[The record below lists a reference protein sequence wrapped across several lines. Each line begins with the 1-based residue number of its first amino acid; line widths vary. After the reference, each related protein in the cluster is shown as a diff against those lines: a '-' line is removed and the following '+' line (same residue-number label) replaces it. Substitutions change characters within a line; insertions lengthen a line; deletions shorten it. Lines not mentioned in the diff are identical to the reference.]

1 MSETVNLP
9 ALGESV
15 TEGTVTRWLKAVGD
29 EVAVDE
35 PLVEISTDKV
45 DTEIPSPVAGVLEEI
60 LADEDETVEV
70 GAPLATIGDGSG
82 STQSDDAPSEEP
94 AEAEEPAAEEAQED
108 EQQQEP
114 AGEPAPE
121 ERASTEA
128 DQQSSGDQA
137 GEATEVTLP
146 ALGESVTEG
155 TVTRWLK
162 EVGDDVEV
170 DEPLLEVSTDKVDT
184 EIPSPV
190 AGTLVE
196 IKAQEDETVE
206 VGAVLAL
213 VGSGSGSAGGS
224 QPSSDASSD
233 ASPAGDE
240 ATPEEIED
248 AATKAAVP
256 TETEEAAED
265 AGTEPAAEAPEESA
279 SEKAIEQ
286 ESSAKE
292 SGEAKA
298 EPSATEPG
306 QGYVTP
312 LVRRL
317 AHQNDVD
324 LSTVRGTGVGGRI
337 RKQDVLAASL
347 AKKSSGDEATAP
359 AESAAPAA
367 SSAPQAAASSVD
379 PSVRG
384 ETEKAPRIR
393 QVIAQ
398 RMRESLDLS
407 TQLTQVHEVDMT
419 RIVQLRAKAKSSFQ
433 QQSGVKLTYLP
444 FITKA
449 VAEALKQHPKLNASF
464 SEDNKEITYHSSE
477 DIAIAVDTEKGL
489 LVPVIKDTGSLNLT
503 GIAQKI
509 ADVAERTRT
518 NKISA
523 DELSGGTFSITNI
536 GSVGALFDTPIIN
549 QPQVGI
555 LGTGAIVKRPMVVA
569 DADGNDT
576 IAIRHMM
583 YLSLTYDHR
592 LVDGADAGRFLQT
605 LKQRLEAGEFAP
617 ELGL

>member
-35 PLVEISTDKV
+35 PLVEVSTDKV

-60 LADEDETVEV
+60 LVEEDETVEV
-70 GAPLATIGDGSG
+70 GAALATVGDGSG
-82 STQSDDAPSEEP
+82 SAGGDSA
-94 AEAEEPAAEEAQED
+94 PAAEAAEEETGVEQAQED
-108 EQQQEP
+108 EAQQEP
-114 AGEPAPE
+114 SGEPAPE
-121 ERASTEA
+121 ELSSTEA
-128 DQQSSGDQA
+128 PAESGSADQGGD
-137 GEATEVTLP
+137 ATEVSLP

-162 EVGDDVEV
+162 EVGDAVEV

-190 AGTLVE
+190 AGTLLE

-213 VGSGSGSAGGS
+213 VGSGSGSA
-224 QPSSDASSD
+224 PSSSAPDESEGSAE
-233 ASPAGDE
+233 E

-248 AATKAAVP
+248 KATEAAVP
-256 TETEEAAED
+256 TETEEAAEQ
-265 AGTEPAAEAPEESA
+265 AGDKPAEQAPEASASEQGSAAQGAPQAEAPA
-279 SEKAIEQ
+279 S
-286 ESSAKE
+286 
-292 SGEAKA
+292 SG
-298 EPSATEPG
+298 ATEPG

-324 LSTVRGTGVGGRI
+324 LATVRGTGVGGRI
-337 RKQDVLAASL
+337 RKQDVLAAAL
-347 AKKSSGDEATAP
+347 AKQAGESSSQAP
-359 AESAAPAA
+359 APAPASGGASSTPAPAAPAA
-367 SSAPQAAASSVD
+367 AASTVD

-384 ETEKAPRIR
+384 ETQKAPRIR

-419 RIVQLRAKAKSSFQ
+419 RVVQLRGRAKGSFQ
-433 QQSGVKLTYLP
+433 EKNGVKLTYLP
-444 FITKA
+444 FIAKA
-449 VAEALKQHPKLNASF
+449 VAEALKEHPKLNASL
-464 SEDNKEITYHSSE
+464 SADNKEITYHSSE
-477 DIAIAVDTEKGL
+477 DLAIAVDTEKGL
-489 LVPVIKDTGSLNLT
+489 MVPVIKDAGSLNLS
-503 GIAQKI
+503 GIAQRI

-518 NKISA
+518 NQVSP

-549 QPQVGI
+549 QPQVAI
-555 LGTGAIVKRPMVVA
+555 LGTGTIVKRPMVVT
-569 DADGNDT
+569 DADGNDS
-576 IAIRHMM
+576 IAVRHMM
-583 YLSLTYDHR
+583 YLCLTYDHR

-605 LKQRLEAGEFAP
+605 LKQRLEAGEFGP

>member
-35 PLVEISTDKV
+35 PLVEVSTDKV
-45 DTEIPSPVAGVLEEI
+45 DTEIPSPVAGVLQEI
-60 LADEDETVEV
+60 LAEEDETVEV
-70 GAPLATIGDGSG
+70 GAPLATIGDGDGGG
-82 STQSDDAPSEEP
+82 SSESDDDAQAEES
-94 AEAEEPAAEEAQED
+94 EEPAAEEAQED
-108 EQQQEP
+108 EEQQEP
-114 AGEPAPE
+114 EGEPAPE
-121 ERASTEA
+121 ERSSTQDSEEK
-128 DQQSSGDQA
+128 SSGGASGGDA
-137 GEATEVTLP
+137 SEVTLP

-162 EVGDDVEV
+162 AVGDEVEV

-190 AGTLVE
+190 AGTLLE
-196 IKAQEDETVE
+196 IRAEEDETVE

-213 VGSGSGSAGGS
+213 VGSGSAGGS
-224 QPSSDASSD
+224 SDSSDDSA
-233 ASPAGDE
+233 PDE
-240 ATPEEIED
+240 ASAEEIED
-248 AATKAAVP
+248 KATEAE
-256 TETEEAAED
+256 TGEETEEAAQD
-265 AGTEPAAEAPEESA
+265 AGEEKEEKAPEASASENASREESA
-279 SEKAIEQ
+279 EQEKA
-286 ESSAKE
+286 AAADAP
-292 SGEAKA
+292 EAT
-298 EPSATEPG
+298 SPG

-337 RKQDVLAASL
+337 RKQDVLAAAL
-347 AKKSSGDEATAP
+347 AQQAGSTESAP
-359 AESAAPAA
+359 AQEQGSKEQAAAA
-367 SSAPQAAASSVD
+367 SSAPAVASSVD

-384 ETEKAPRIR
+384 EVEKAPRIR

-407 TQLTQVHEVDMT
+407 TQLTQVHEVDVT
-419 RIVQLRAKAKSSFQ
+419 RIVQLRKKAKASFQ
-433 QQSGVKLTYLP
+433 QQAGVNLTYLP

-464 SEDNKEITYHSSE
+464 SEDNKEITYHASE

-489 LVPVIKDTGSLNLT
+489 LVPVIKDAGSLNLT
-503 GIAQKI
+503 GLAQKI

-518 NKISA
+518 NKISP

-549 QPQVGI
+549 QPQVAI
-555 LGTGAIVKRPMVVA
+555 LGTGAIVKRPMVVT
-569 DADGNDT
+569 DADGNDS

-592 LVDGADAGRFLQT
+592 LVDGADAGRFLTT
-605 LKQRLEAGEFAP
+605 LRQRLEGGEFAN